1 MTRIALKLFVVVAL
15 VAGLCVAAVG
25 AMSAG
30 SGDLPAAP
38 TAVVPPSATR
48 PATDADTLV
57 LDAKDWEP
65 TGRIV
70 PPPGKTVTSNTIPTK

>member
-1 MTRIALKLFVVVAL
+1 MTRIALKLLVGVAL
-15 VAGLCVAAVG
+15 VAGVCVAAVG
-25 AMSAG
+25 GISAG

-38 TAVVPPSATR
+38 TAAAPPSAAR

-57 LDAKDWEP
+57 LDTKDWEP

-70 PPPGKTVTSNTIPTK
+70 PPKGRPVTSNKIP